1 MREDVTSMK
10 YGSSGR
16 EPYVHKKFELRRN
29 FCQFLLRQIGF
40 RILVRIEKV
49 EGIENFPETGPGIV
63 IINHIA
69 FVDPMIVLGVLPR
82 NIVPLAKVE
91 AYHYPIVGIFPHI
104 WGAIAVHREEID
116 RQAIRNAL
124 RVLEAGETILLAPE
138 GTRNSSLQRG
148 REGVAYLGQKSGV
161 PIIPVAV
168 SGTVGYPS
176 ISPSRWREGGT
187 MIRFGQPF
195 RYRKLAEKRSLPL
208 LRKMTDEAMYRISK
222 MLPEELRGAYS
233 DLSQATEKTIEFLG

>member
-1 MREDVTSMK
+1 MREDVISMK

-16 EPYVHKKFELRRN
+16 QPYIHKKFELRRN
-29 FCQFLLRQIGF
+29 ICQFLLRQIGF

-69 FVDPMIVLGVLPR
+69 FVDPIIVLGVLPR

-91 AYHYPIVGIFPHI
+91 AFHYPVVGIFPHI

-138 GTRNSSLQRG
+138 GTRNPSLRRG
-148 REGVAYLGQKSGV
+148 REGVAYLGQKSGA

-168 SGTVGYPS
+168 RGTQGYPS
-176 ISPSRWREGGT
+176 ISPSRWRQGGVE
-187 MIRFGQPF
+187 IRIGKPF
-195 RYRKLAEKRSLPL
+195 HYRQLREKRSLQL
-208 LRKMTDEAMYRISK
+208 LRKMTDEAMYVVSG
-222 MLPEELRGAYS
+222 MLPQELRGEYS
-233 DLSQATEKTIEFLG
+233 DLSRATADTIEFIG